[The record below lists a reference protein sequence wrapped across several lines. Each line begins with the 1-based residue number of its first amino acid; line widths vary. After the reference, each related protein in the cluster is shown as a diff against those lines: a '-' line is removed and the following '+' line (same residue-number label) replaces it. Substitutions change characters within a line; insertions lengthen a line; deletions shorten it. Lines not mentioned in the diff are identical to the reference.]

1 MGPVTPLIA
10 VYQSLRAK
18 RADASFCW
26 FGTQHGPEKA
36 VISVFQIPFYAI
48 PVAKLPRYPSKQW
61 LTWPLD
67 LYRAFAAAKTWLE
80 QERPDIVI
88 GAGGF
93 TAFPVSFAAKQLG
106 IPVMMHQ
113 LDVEPGLT
121 NKLIA
126 PLATSITTS
135 FEYVTSPFAGVK
147 HVHRI
152 ATPVR
157 FAGEAMTREE
167 GASVFGLDASKPIVL
182 IMGGGTG
189 AQALNEAFLTKQDA
203 WFKDLQVIHVSGKG
217 KKAADSSYEFLDAER
232 MRAAY
237 AAADFVVTRA
247 GMGALSEIVALQKP
261 CIIVPIPDSHQEA
274 NAQAFAK
281 ADAAIVLDQRTEGFA
296 AMLHACAL
304 AMIKHPDEARKLVTH
319 YDAVMTT
326 DNGTELADRIMA
338 LKQ

>member
-1 MGPVTPLIA
+1 
-10 VYQSLRAK
+10 
-18 RADASFCW
+18 
-26 FGTQHGPEKA
+26 
-36 VISVFQIPFYAI
+36 
-48 PVAKLPRYPSKQW
+48 
-61 LTWPLD
+61 
-67 LYRAFAAAKTWLE
+67 
-80 QERPDIVI
+80 
-88 GAGGF
+88 
-93 TAFPVSFAAKQLG
+93 
-106 IPVMMHQ
+106 MMHQ

-126 PLATSITTS
+126 PLATSVTTS
-135 FEYVTSPFAGVK
+135 FAYATSPFAGVK

-157 FAGEAMTREE
+157 FVGEVMTRAE
-167 GASVFGLDASKPIVL
+167 GANVFGLDAAKPIVL

-203 WFKDLQVIHVSGKG
+203 WFKDMQVIHVSGKG

-237 AAADFVVTRA
+237 AAADVVITRA
-247 GMGALSEIVALQKP
+247 GLGSLSEIVALQKP
-261 CIIVPIPDSHQEA
+261 CIIVPIPGSHQEA

-304 AMIKHPDEARKLVTH
+304 AMVQHPEEAKKLVSH
-319 YDAVMTT
+319 YDNVMTT
-326 DNGTELADRIMA
+326 DGGESLADRIDGI
-338 LKQ
+338 L